1 MFEHPSGGMTLPFTY
16 LPSPDFVN
24 SILSLVGYAAQR
36 HQSGMDFRW
45 TGVAVYQPAAAM
57 LTDPVAYCPPVDVEN
72 GDAGRPAFG
81 LRVDTGLRHDRQHD
95 SDVRFDGAAKVREL
109 L

>member
-1 MFEHPSGGMTLPFTY
+1 MIRRPPGSTRTDTLFPYTTLFR
-16 LPSPDFVN
+16 S
-24 SILSLVGYAAQR
+24 QR

-57 LTDPVAYCPPVDVEN
+57 LADPVAYCPPVDAEH

-81 LRVDTGLRHDRQHD
+81 QRVAPGLRHDRQHD
-95 SDVRFDGAAKVREL
+95 SDMRLDRKSTRL
-109 L
+109 NSSH